1 MFDENICGKCKWHVR
16 DDIIEKEDSKTV
28 KLDKLMVARLY
39 KVGKKTGYVTR
50 ERLYHACRKYG
61 FDLDNGTGLD
71 LKSQYVIIKRPKFGR
86 TPKFVE

>member
-1 MFDENICGKCKWHVR
+1 
-16 DDIIEKEDSKTV
+16 
-28 KLDKLMVARLY
+28 MVARLY